1 MNLLDK
7 RIFKAFAM
15 VRSFLVSIFLMMA
28 PLITWGFSLQDISSF
43 KQQALTKNLEQSNA
57 WLKLGHYRKSFT
69 GKYSSPIRG
78 EFFIAPNGATDP
90 KAELLATIDFLLD
103 AKTSISQC
111 QYLARTSWLKS
122 VLNISS
128 DQLEKCS
135 ERVAWKA
142 RLGATEA
149 YLVFAASDLSSA
161 PSSFG
166 HTFLRLHNPKNTG
179 QLDLLDYGINYAANT
194 GTEDGALY
202 ALKGLFG
209 FYPGTYSMLPYHQKI
224 LEYSNLEGRDLWE
237 YKLKLSPAQVEF
249 MIDHLIE
256 LDKAQAPYYFTDEN
270 CSSQML
276 ELIEVTSPDTDL
288 ISHFHD
294 FVIPLDTVKLLN
306 SKGMLADTKL
316 RTSLQTEWRA
326 RYAQLDF
333 SERAALHSV
342 LTTKS
347 DKDQSYLNL
356 SKKEKAE
363 TLEAALSYLSIREY
377 RDGKQYD
384 EDRYRLSIS
393 RAKLGAITDPVTI
406 TPPKSP
412 LLSPATAA
420 FYLGYGKND
429 GNDYYQFKFRR
440 GFHDLLSD
448 DSGLAPFSQLNFL
461 TFDVR
466 YGPITQNW
474 DLYQFVLLSGISTS
488 PWTQLEKPVSWMVEV
503 GTEPK
508 LNPYVNGGIGASFDF
523 PLMKA
528 TRWSLFA
535 MSENSYLLNIPQPY
549 LGARSMFMMKWADS
563 FRTLFQ
569 SEYLY
574 STVEGRFQ
582 WNHRLAGSL
591 SVGTAELRLEGERK
605 DTTDQWGISVVLPAP
620 F

>member
-1 MNLLDK
+1 M
-7 RIFKAFAM
+7 I
-15 VRSFLVSIFLMMA
+15 A

-43 KQQALTKNLEQSNA
+43 KQQALTKNLDQSNA
-57 WLKLGHYRKSFT
+57 WLKLNHYRKSFT

-78 EFFIAPNGATDP
+78 DFFISANGATDP
-90 KAELLATIDFLLD
+90 KAELLATIDLLLD
-103 AKTSISQC
+103 TKTSPAQC
-111 QYLARTSWLKS
+111 RYLARTSWLKKS
-122 VLNISS
+122 LNIDS
-128 DQLEKCS
+128 DLLEKCPD
-135 ERVAWKA
+135 RTQWKA

-149 YLVFAASDLSSA
+149 YLIFAASDLSSA

-224 LEYSNLEGRDLWE
+224 QEYSNLEGRDLWE
-237 YKLKLSPAQVEF
+237 YKLKLSPDQVEL

-256 LDKAQAPYYFTDEN
+256 LDKAYAPYYFTDEN
-270 CSSQML
+270 CSSQIL
-276 ELIEVTSPDTDL
+276 ELIEAVSPETDL
-288 ISHFHD
+288 TSKFHD
-294 FVIPLDTVKLLN
+294 FVIPLDTVKVLN
-306 SKGMLADTKL
+306 SMGLLESAKL

-326 RYAQLDF
+326 RYAQLGF
-333 SERAALHSV
+333 SERIALSSV

-347 DKDQSYLNL
+347 DQSESYLNL
-356 SKKEKAE
+356 TKKEKAE

-384 EDRYRLSIS
+384 DDRYKLSVS

-412 LLSPATAA
+412 LLSPPTAA
-420 FYLGYGKND
+420 FYLGYGENDKNE
-429 GNDYYQFKFRR
+429 YYQFKFRR

-466 YGPITQNW
+466 YTSTKQNW

-488 PWTQLEKPVSWMVEV
+488 PWSQLEKPISWMVEV
-503 GTEPK
+503 GTEPN

-535 MSENSYLLNIPQPY
+535 MSENSYLTDIPQPY
-549 LGARSMFMMKWADS
+549 LGLNSMFMMKWFDS

-569 SEYLY
+569 SENLY
-574 STVEGRFQ
+574 STVKGHFQ
-582 WNHRLAGSL
+582 WNHRLAGSFSL
-591 SVGTAELRLEGERK
+591 GNTELRLEAERK
-605 DTTDQWGISVVLPAP
+605 DTVDKWGVSLVLPAP

>member
-1 MNLLDK
+1 
-7 RIFKAFAM
+7 M
-15 VRSFLVSIFLMMA
+15 VRSFLVSVFLMIA

-43 KQQALTKNLEQSNA
+43 KQQALTKNLDQSNA
-57 WLKLGHYRKSFT
+57 WLKLNHYRKSFT

-78 EFFIAPNGATDP
+78 DFFISANGATDP
-90 KAELLATIDFLLD
+90 KAELLATIDLLLD
-103 AKTSISQC
+103 TKTSPAQC
-111 QYLARTSWLKS
+111 RYLARTSWLKKS
-122 VLNISS
+122 LNIDS
-128 DQLEKCS
+128 DLLEKCPD
-135 ERVAWKA
+135 RTQWKA

-149 YLVFAASDLSSA
+149 YLIFAASDLSSA

-224 LEYSNLEGRDLWE
+224 QEYSNLEGRDLWE
-237 YKLKLSPAQVEF
+237 YKLKLSPDQVEL

-256 LDKAQAPYYFTDEN
+256 LDKAYAPYYFTDEN
-270 CSSQML
+270 CSSQIL
-276 ELIEVTSPDTDL
+276 ELIEAVSPETDL
-288 ISHFHD
+288 TSKFHD
-294 FVIPLDTVKLLN
+294 FVIPLDTVKVLN
-306 SKGMLADTKL
+306 SMGLLESAKL

-326 RYAQLDF
+326 RYAQLGF
-333 SERAALHSV
+333 SERIALSSV

-347 DKDQSYLNL
+347 DQSESYLNL
-356 SKKEKAE
+356 TKKEKAE

-384 EDRYRLSIS
+384 DDRYKLSVS

-412 LLSPATAA
+412 LLSPPTAA
-420 FYLGYGKND
+420 FYLGYGENDKNE
-429 GNDYYQFKFRR
+429 YYQFKFRR

-466 YGPITQNW
+466 YTSTKQNW

-488 PWTQLEKPVSWMVEV
+488 PWSQLEKPISWMVEV
-503 GTEPK
+503 GTEPN

-535 MSENSYLLNIPQPY
+535 MSENSYLTDIPQPY
-549 LGARSMFMMKWADS
+549 LGLNSMFMMKWFDS

-574 STVEGRFQ
+574 STVTGNFQ
-582 WNHRLAGSL
+582 WNHRLAGSFSL
-591 SVGTAELRLEGERK
+591 GNTELRLEAERK
-605 DTTDQWGISVVLPAP
+605 DTVDKWGVSLVLPAP